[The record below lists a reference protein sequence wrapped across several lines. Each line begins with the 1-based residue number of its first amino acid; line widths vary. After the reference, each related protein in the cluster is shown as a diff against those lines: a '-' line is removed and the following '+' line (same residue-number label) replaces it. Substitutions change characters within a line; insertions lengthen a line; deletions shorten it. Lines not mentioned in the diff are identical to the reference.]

1 MEEKNPNP
9 NSKCLVVFKNKCLNE
24 EESMKSEDGLTKRNI
39 LKRSLPVEKLNNT
52 DLNLFSNEDS
62 RRIMKKI
69 TKKVM
74 LYLQNVGYTSFKS
87 LWVTAAIG
95 GKWAGSGGWIV
106 GGVLQLYA
114 VTILPI
120 CGLCWGFWVSVLGI
134 PKSETDEFLNYN
146 IKHFGTE
153 GIQMPNRG
161 VVGGLV

>member
-1 MEEKNPNP
+1 MEEKNPD
-9 NSKCLVVFKNKCLNE
+9 SKCLVVFKNKCLNE
-24 EESMKSEDGLTKRNI
+24 EDVMKSEDGLTKRNI
-39 LKRSLPVEKLNNT
+39 LKRGLPVEKLNT
-52 DLNLFSNEDS
+52 DLNLFANEDT
-62 RRIMKKI
+62 RKILKKI
-69 TKKVM
+69 TKKVV
-74 LYLQNVGYTSFKS
+74 LYLQNIGYTSVKS

-120 CGLCWGFWVSVLGI
+120 CGLCWGAWVSALGI

-153 GIQMPNRG
+153 GMQMPNRG